1 MKKISFL
8 LILVL
13 IVAACNNTANTDQ
26 TNTDQPNTDN
36 TEATQQEAV
45 IKVAIINVSGMSCG
59 GCETTIADAL
69 NEIDGVTEAKASFTE
84 QQAKVK
90 FDSSKTG
97 IEEFKAAIEGKGY
110 TVEGIEVVEY
120 TDPSAEPTE

>member
-26 TNTDQPNTDN
+26 TNTDQTNTDN
-36 TEATQQEAV
+36 TEAIQQEAV
-45 IKVAIINVSGMSCG
+45 IEVAIITVSGMNCG
-59 GCETTIADAL
+59 GCETTIAGAL
-69 NEIDGVTEAKASFTE
+69 NEIDGVMDAKASFTE

-90 FDSSKTG
+90 FDSSKAD

-110 TVEGIEVVEY
+110 TVESIEVVEY
-120 TDPSAEPTE
+120 TDQSAEPTE

>member
-8 LILVL
+8 LILVI
-13 IVAACNNTANTDQ
+13 IVAACNNTTTDQ
-26 TNTDQPNTDN
+26 TNADN

-45 IKVAIINVSGMSCG
+45 IEVAIISVSGMNCG
-59 GCETTIADAL
+59 GCETTIAGAL
-69 NEIDGVTEAKASFTE
+69 NEIDGVMEAKASFTE

-90 FDSSKTG
+90 FDSSKTD